1 MRELLLEQLLS
12 RKVKSLS
19 DQGSFNRMW
28 TILKDSIADKVSF
41 IDYSVTRLGQA
52 VTDLI
57 MLDSNN
63 LEGVAQF

>member
-1 MRELLLEQLLS
+1 
-12 RKVKSLS
+12 
-19 DQGSFNRMW
+19 MW